1 MTTTTTTTTFVD
13 IQFHNGYPTV
23 EREDRKRA
31 RVEKILQA
39 SSDPNEALTEDTCRV
54 LAELIILST
63 ENNKESS
70 SISLKINPTQSTTY
84 LIDIKNKSE
93 ATRLWNSSHQK
104 KWDRN
109 HLSKILE
116 AFYKQKEPG
125 KDCWRFY
132 YHDMFDRF
140 VMDQCNIEIKGDG
153 FSLNFKSHQRFA
165 LSSRQFKST
174 FKTRELSVPD
184 DVHILPVLRN
194 IFMEAFL
201 HSYQKQK
208 ILEGRSL
215 DQLSEYL
222 NVSFKKTEA
231 DFLKVD
237 PNEKSH
243 LIVCFHDDSP
253 IGFVEL
259 HYPKLPFPGAY
270 IAQFAVHPMWKAQ
283 GFGRILLEK
292 AVKCVGSET
301 FFWGKVRKTN
311 QRAIQFYSQVSAS
324 AGSQITYYDDD
335 GNMPLADYPGTE
347 YGTFKCYVPS
357 GKDSSL
363 WSGLSAHM
371 K

>member
-1 MTTTTTTTTFVD
+1 MMNPPPTTFVD
-13 IQFHNGYPTV
+13 IQFHNGYPTAD
-23 EREDRKRA
+23 REDRKRV

-54 LAELIILST
+54 IAELITLSC
-63 ENNKESS
+63 ESNKDTT
-70 SISLKINPTQSTTY
+70 SIGLKRNPSQATIY
-84 LIDIKNKSE
+84 MIDIRNKSE

-132 YHDMFDRF
+132 FHDQFDRYIN
-140 VMDQCNIEIKGDG
+140 DNCTIEVKGEG
-153 FSLNFKSHQRFA
+153 FSVTFKGPQRA
-165 LSSRQFKST
+165 LVSRQFKST
-174 FKTRELSVPD
+174 FKTRELTVPD
-184 DVHILPVLRN
+184 DIALLPVLRN
-194 IFMEAFL
+194 IFMEAFI

-208 ILEGRSL
+208 VLEGCSL
-215 DQLSEYL
+215 DQLTSYL
-222 NVSFKKTEA
+222 QGNFKKTEA

-243 LIVCFHDDSP
+243 LVVCFHDDTP
-253 IGFVEL
+253 IGFVEV

-270 IAQFAVHPMWKAQ
+270 IAQFAVHPMWKAM

-292 AVKCVGSET
+292 ARKCVNGET

-311 QRAIQFYSQVSAS
+311 QRAISFYSSVSAS

-335 GNMPLADYPGTE
+335 GNMPLADYPSEE
-347 YGTFKCYVPS
+347 YGTFKCYVP
-357 GKDSSL
+357 K
-363 WSGLSAHM
+363 
-371 K
+371 